1 MKQIFILLF
10 SWIYGS
16 FIAEAQTLQMF
27 HEKNNP
33 GYTLYAGNPELF
45 PVTVSLDLKLTN
57 LGFSEGDKT
66 VFVIPP
72 KTEKFRIG
80 ELAPTDPKQR
90 NSFSYNFKS
99 VMGDVNARYD
109 RSAVYDLPFQK
120 GKAYKLFQGYNG
132 RFSHQHEN
140 ALDFTMPEGTELL
153 AAREGL
159 VVQII
164 QNNTESCPR
173 EECKK
178 YNNYITI
185 MHPDGSFANYTHIKL
200 NGARVRTG
208 DAVKRGD
215 LIGFSGNTG
224 WSSGPHL
231 HFACFVAGL
240 DKRNTLETKFRIN
253 NGDHAVVLSEG
264 GTYERG
270 Y

>member
-1 MKQIFILLF
+1 MKQICILLF
-10 SWIYGS
+10 FWISGS
-16 FIAEAQTLQMF
+16 CIADAQTLQMF
-27 HEKNNP
+27 HEKKNP
-33 GYTLYAGNPELF
+33 GYILYAGNPEWF

-72 KTEKFRIG
+72 KTEKFQIG
-80 ELAPTDPKQR
+80 ELTPTDPKAR
-90 NSFSYNFKS
+90 NGFSYNYKS
-99 VMGDVNARYD
+99 VMGDVNAKYD
-109 RSAVYDLPFQK
+109 RSVVYDLPFQK
-120 GKAYKLFQGYNG
+120 GKGYRVFQGYYG
-132 RFSHQHEN
+132 KFSHQNEN

-159 VVQII
+159 VVQVV

-185 MHPDGSFANYTHIKL
+185 MHPDGSFANYTHIKF
-200 NGARVRTG
+200 NGAKVRIG
-208 DAVKRGD
+208 DTVKRGD
-215 LIGFSGNTG
+215 IIGFSGNVG

-231 HFACFVAGL
+231 HFACYVAGL
-240 DKRNTLETKFRIN
+240 EKRNTLETKFRIH
-253 NGDHAVVLSEG
+253 NGDNAVLLIEG
-264 GTYERG
+264 NIYERG